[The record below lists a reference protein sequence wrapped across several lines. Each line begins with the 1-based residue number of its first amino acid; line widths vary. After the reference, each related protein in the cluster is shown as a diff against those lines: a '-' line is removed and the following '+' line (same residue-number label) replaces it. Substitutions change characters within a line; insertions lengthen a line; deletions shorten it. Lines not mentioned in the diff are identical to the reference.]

1 MICLRLLDQPNK
13 GNDINQHLKIQNIHR
28 LGESNRGSLK
38 VENNSNDLTSNN
50 HGFCKNHRVTT
61 IFVSPST
68 GNKTDSS
75 TEKLP
80 WPHAMAVSQIRQ
92 GSRMAHW
99 CSWMHDAAILA
110 TTSKFK
116 LVIYVKQFFKNNYT
130 KSRSLK
136 ETDITN
142 EVELMKGIAVEG
154 KI

>member
-1 MICLRLLDQPNK
+1 
-13 GNDINQHLKIQNIHR
+13 
-28 LGESNRGSLK
+28 
-38 VENNSNDLTSNN
+38 
-50 HGFCKNHRVTT
+50 
-61 IFVSPST
+61 
-68 GNKTDSS
+68 
-75 TEKLP
+75 
-80 WPHAMAVSQIRQ
+80 MAVSQIRQ

-99 CSWMHDAAILA
+99 CSRMHDAAILA